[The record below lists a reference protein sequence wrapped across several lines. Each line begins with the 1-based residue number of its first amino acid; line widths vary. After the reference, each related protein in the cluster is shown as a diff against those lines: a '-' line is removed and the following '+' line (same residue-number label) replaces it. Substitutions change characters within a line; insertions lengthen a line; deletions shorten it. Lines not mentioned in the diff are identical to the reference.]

1 VKRNPHRTIYNTYGC
16 CLMVAVAGMALGSP
30 ATRDATAADAVGLS
44 VNISVGS
51 ASSATT
57 HNNTQ
62 IKGKLAVLNS
72 GGNADLTGTVVQAD
86 KVQGYMRLL
95 KLHDLNAF
103 RMPKA
108 RAILVRMGSDF
119 PFNSFIHFL

>member
-1 VKRNPHRTIYNTYGC
+1 
-16 CLMVAVAGMALGSP
+16 MVAVAGMALGSP

-51 ASSATT
+51 ASSATRSAT
-57 HNNTQ
+57 TSNNTQ

-72 GGNADLTGTVVQAD
+72 GGNAALTGTVVQAD